1 MKVTIQYL
9 KKFGVKHTETK
20 ETYYFVSKIDA
31 DPLYIDLVF
40 DHGESVRVRQ
50 AHLIHLE
57 ITEDPDVLIL

>member
-40 DHGESVRVRQ
+40 DQGESVRVRQ
-50 AHLIHLE
+50 VHLIHLE
-57 ITEDPDVLIL
+57 IAEDPDVLIF

>member
-1 MKVTIQYL
+1 MKVAIQYL
-9 KKFGVKHTETK
+9 KKFGVRHTETK

-50 AHLIHLE
+50 AHLIYLE
-57 ITEDPDVLIL
+57 IEEDPKVLIL

>member
-40 DHGESVRVRQ
+40 DQGESVRVRQ

-57 ITEDPDVLIL
+57 IEEDPEVLIL

>member
-50 AHLIHLE
+50 AHLINLE
-57 ITEDPDVLIL
+57 IEEDPEVLIL

>member
-1 MKVTIQYL
+1 MKVTVQYL

-40 DHGESVRVRQ
+40 DQGESVRVRQ

-57 ITEDPDVLIL
+57 IAEDPEVLIL

>member
-9 KKFGVKHTETK
+9 KKFGVKHSSVK

-31 DPLYIDLVF
+31 DPIYINLCF
-40 DHGESVRVRQ
+40 DHSESVRVRQ

-57 ITEDPDVLIL
+57 IAEDPEVLIL

>member
-1 MKVTIQYL
+1 MKVTVQYL

-31 DPLYIDLVF
+31 DPLYINLVF
-40 DHGESVRVRQ
+40 DQGESVRVRQ

-57 ITEDPDVLIL
+57 IEEDPEVLIL

>member
-1 MKVTIQYL
+1 MKVTVQYL

-40 DHGESVRVRQ
+40 DQGESVRVRQ
-50 AHLIHLE
+50 VHLIHLE
-57 ITEDPDVLIL
+57 IAEDPEVLIL

>member
-1 MKVTIQYL
+1 MKVTVQYL

-57 ITEDPDVLIL
+57 IEEDPKVLIL